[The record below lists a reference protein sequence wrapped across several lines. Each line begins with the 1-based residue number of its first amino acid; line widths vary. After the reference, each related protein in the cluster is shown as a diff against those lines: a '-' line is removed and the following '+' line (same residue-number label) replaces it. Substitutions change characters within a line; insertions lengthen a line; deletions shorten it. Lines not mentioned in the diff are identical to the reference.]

1 MPATVEAPLAVLF
14 TLPGGVTYRRRL
26 DDLPNQRL
34 AAHLAAGLAAATH
47 PHGPIR
53 TRSVAM
59 QYVQTAR
66 RMVRE
71 LHDAEF
77 GGGLSELSPAVIV
90 EYWLG
95 CDFHRE
101 RRIRAILA
109 AYAATG
115 GVLDAGV
122 GRHLQGRRINQ
133 IVKSR
138 PNPPYSDTE
147 WRRLTAACTE
157 LITSLRRAHRQ
168 VLATIEADTK
178 PDEHGASADNLA
190 RLLYQNGPATAATI
204 LDRLGPTATA
214 RVGRVEVLAARRAL
228 YPDADTALA
237 YLTLFAMR
245 TGIVPDGIDALT
257 LDDITRTSTSTIL
270 VSYTKGRTGREALNL
285 PRDAVRLL
293 DRWLEHSAQLRAHAG
308 DQAENVWLYVPADDR
323 GTGHGLI
330 YTRPRTQTRRA
341 AFAATTGLL
350 DDDGRPLRLH
360 GGRIRATYQHR
371 RDRSTWTGRTTIDPN
386 HSAQVEGDHYLHSH
400 TTAQL
405 DALETIIEQA
415 QTDLRRKGE
424 PPIIITGQDAAE
436 FAANFP
442 ALVERAGLDAD
453 AITALLSGQQD
464 VFVAACASPTNS
476 PHAPAGTLCPARPWV
491 CLLCPLATFA
501 PRHLPNLP
509 RLKSFFAR
517 QGTQMTAAQFLAVF
531 GPYAGRLDEDV
542 LARFAPADI
551 AAAARLAGE
560 HVAEAALPLHLE
572 ELAQ

>member
-204 LDRLGPTATA
+204 LDPLGPTATA
-214 RVGRVEVLAARRAL
+214 RVGRGEVLAARRAL
-228 YPDADTALA
+228 YAHQDTALA
-237 YLTLFAMR
+237 YLTLLAMR

-293 DRWLEHSAQLRAHAG
+293 DRWLEHSAQLRAQAG
-308 DQAENVWLYVPADDR
+308 DQAENVWLYVRADPRDLPTPTRPLDLDRTDHDRPQPQRPGRRRSLPALTHHGPARRSRDDHR
-323 GTGHGLI
+323 TGPDRPAAQGRTADHHHRPGCGRVRRELPGTGG
-330 YTRPRTQTRRA
+330 
-341 AFAATTGLL
+341 
-350 DDDGRPLRLH
+350 
-360 GGRIRATYQHR
+360 
-371 RDRSTWTGRTTIDPN
+371 TGRAEGACRGVGVSAVSAGHLRAPA
-386 HSAQVEGDHYLHSH
+386 SAQ
-400 TTAQL
+400 
-405 DALETIIEQA
+405 
-415 QTDLRRKGE
+415 
-424 PPIIITGQDAAE
+424 
-436 FAANFP
+436 P
-442 ALVERAGLDAD
+442 A
-453 AITALLSGQQD
+453 
-464 VFVAACASPTNS
+464 
-476 PHAPAGTLCPARPWV
+476 
-491 CLLCPLATFA
+491 
-501 PRHLPNLP
+501 
-509 RLKSFFAR
+509 
-517 QGTQMTAAQFLAVF
+517 AAQV
-531 GPYAGRLDEDV
+531 
-542 LARFAPADI
+542 
-551 AAAARLAGE
+551 
-560 HVAEAALPLHLE
+560 
-572 ELAQ
+572 

>member
-157 LITSLRRAHRQ
+157 LITSSRRAHRQ

-190 RLLYQNGPATAATI
+190 RLLYQNGPATA
-204 LDRLGPTATA
+204 L
-214 RVGRVEVLAARRAL
+214 
-228 YPDADTALA
+228 
-237 YLTLFAMR
+237 
-245 TGIVPDGIDALT
+245 
-257 LDDITRTSTSTIL
+257 S
-270 VSYTKGRTGREALNL
+270 
-285 PRDAVRLL
+285 
-293 DRWLEHSAQLRAHAG
+293 
-308 DQAENVWLYVPADDR
+308 
-323 GTGHGLI
+323 LI
-330 YTRPRTQTRRA
+330 
-341 AFAATTGLL
+341 
-350 DDDGRPLRLH
+350 H
-360 GGRIRATYQHR
+360 I
-371 RDRSTWTGRTTIDPN
+371 
-386 HSAQVEGDHYLHSH
+386 
-400 TTAQL
+400 
-405 DALETIIEQA
+405 
-415 QTDLRRKGE
+415 
-424 PPIIITGQDAAE
+424 
-436 FAANFP
+436 
-442 ALVERAGLDAD
+442 
-453 AITALLSGQQD
+453 
-464 VFVAACASPTNS
+464 
-476 PHAPAGTLCPARPWV
+476 
-491 CLLCPLATFA
+491 
-501 PRHLPNLP
+501 
-509 RLKSFFAR
+509 
-517 QGTQMTAAQFLAVF
+517 
-531 GPYAGRLDEDV
+531 
-542 LARFAPADI
+542 
-551 AAAARLAGE
+551 
-560 HVAEAALPLHLE
+560 
-572 ELAQ
+572 

>member
-138 PNPPYSDTE
+138 PNPPYSATE

-157 LITSLRRAHRQ
+157 NCAPT
-168 VLATIEADTK
+168 
-178 PDEHGASADNLA
+178 
-190 RLLYQNGPATAATI
+190 PAIRPRTCGSTC
-204 LDRLGPTATA
+204 RWP
-214 RVGRVEVLAARRAL
+214 
-228 YPDADTALA
+228 ADTADTPTA
-237 YLTLFAMR
+237 
-245 TGIVPDGIDALT
+245 GP
-257 LDDITRTSTSTIL
+257 
-270 VSYTKGRTGREALNL
+270 GRGCLPGRAGCSW
-285 PRDAVRLL
+285 VR
-293 DRWLEHSAQLRAHAG
+293 RR
-308 DQAENVWLYVPADDR
+308 R
-323 GTGHGLI
+323 RR
-330 YTRPRTQTRRA
+330 TRP
-341 AFAATTGLL
+341 
-350 DDDGRPLRLH
+350 
-360 GGRIRATYQHR
+360 
-371 RDRSTWTGRTTIDPN
+371 
-386 HSAQVEGDHYLHSH
+386 
-400 TTAQL
+400 
-405 DALETIIEQA
+405 
-415 QTDLRRKGE
+415 
-424 PPIIITGQDAAE
+424 
-436 FAANFP
+436 
-442 ALVERAGLDAD
+442 
-453 AITALLSGQQD
+453 
-464 VFVAACASPTNS
+464 
-476 PHAPAGTLCPARPWV
+476 
-491 CLLCPLATFA
+491 
-501 PRHLPNLP
+501 
-509 RLKSFFAR
+509 
-517 QGTQMTAAQFLAVF
+517 
-531 GPYAGRLDEDV
+531 
-542 LARFAPADI
+542 
-551 AAAARLAGE
+551 AARS
-560 HVAEAALPLHLE
+560 AAR
-572 ELAQ
+572 